1 MRAIEVAVGVD
12 HFGFEPQAEFHAK
25 PSHMV
30 DQWTKS
36 IGIDIPRNRPVT
48 QTRTVMAAATEPA
61 IIQNKALHA
70 DLRCAGG
77 KLLQFFDIMVEIDG
91 FPSVIVDRTRFA
103 AHCRPK
109 QFGAHMVMELAAELA
124 EPLSAIGRDNL
135 RTCICLPRR
144 KPHFAGQRQCTK
156 AHQPPPIG

>member
-25 PSHMV
+25 LGDMF
-30 DQWTKS
+30 DQRTKP
-36 IGIDIPRNRPVT
+36 IGIDIPRYIPVS

-144 KPHFAGQRQCTK
+144 KPHFAGQQQSTK
-156 AHQPPPIG
+156 AHQHPPIG